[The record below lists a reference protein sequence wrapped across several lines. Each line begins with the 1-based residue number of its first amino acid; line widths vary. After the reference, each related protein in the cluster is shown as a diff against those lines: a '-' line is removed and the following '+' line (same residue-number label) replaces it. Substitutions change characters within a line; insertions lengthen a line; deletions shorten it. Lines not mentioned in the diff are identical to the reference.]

1 MIQKLIGTIHKNQV
15 TKIYDDEGHFV
26 CTFVIE
32 YQGVDDKDH
41 KMSVYTTN
49 IEPHFG
55 PLVMGYLFE
64 LEVYSIPN
72 TTINNGKAYTPKIRV
87 FSVQE
92 LTGNLEVIGVQE
104 TVNQW
109 YKDLN
114 KLPYVY
120 KN

>member
-1 MIQKLIGTIHKNQV
+1 
-15 TKIYDDEGHFV
+15 
-26 CTFVIE
+26 
-32 YQGVDDKDH
+32 
-41 KMSVYTTN
+41 MSVYAMN

-72 TTINNGKAYTPKIRV
+72 TTINNGKAYIPKIRV

-92 LTGNLEVIGVQE
+92 LTSDLEVMGAQE